1 VFARTVC
8 CAPVDVLKTDREREI
23 TFSAREEEGEE
34 CIRKETLDCARAFRH
49 SRERRRDAS
58 IQCAE
63 IPRWSSKQR
72 ERERNHFK
80 KKTYRARFA
89 SSSSSSSER
98 RRWRWFRDDDARC
111 CCCCCCCCCCYSS
124 ASRENSSALLAEFR
138 WSFFVSQEQIS
149 ETDVHALVV
158 RKNAGNA
165 CARGFFCLLDRTF
178 RDGSRLVSSRSVRL
192 FSLLLSA
199 GWESDEWRIV
209 SFGSAAGSFIFS
221 REFN

>member
-1 VFARTVC
+1 MFARTVC

-89 SSSSSSSER
+89 SSSSSER
-98 RRWRWFRDDDARC
+98 RRWWWFRDDDAR

-124 ASRENSSALLAEFR
+124 ASRENSSALLLLAEFR
-138 WSFFVSQEQIS
+138 WSFLCLKNKSPRRMFTRLSCEKTR
-149 ETDVHALVV
+149 ET
-158 RKNAGNA
+158 RR
-165 CARGFFCLLDRTF
+165 AREGFCLF
-178 RDGSRLVSSRSVRL
+178 VRPNVPRRVAFGVVPKCEAL
-192 FSLLLSA
+192 FSSSLRGL
-199 GWESDEWRIV
+199 GK
-209 SFGSAAGSFIFS
+209 
-221 REFN
+221 